1 MPARPGSGD
10 MAGRRRAV
18 YPRGM
23 PRYRN
28 EPIYTA
34 AIGLGRTLFRVL
46 GVKRDV
52 TGIGHIPDD
61 GGAVLAITHFG
72 YLEFALVEWATWL
85 ANRRRIRF
93 MAKKGAF
100 RGWPLGAFMRNM
112 KHIPVDRAAGAGA
125 YAEAVAALRRGELI
139 GVFPEGTV
147 SRSFEVQRL
156 KAGAARLA
164 REAGVPLIPVA
175 VWGGQRILTK
185 SAKGKLRDRF
195 GVHVLFAVGEP
206 IMVGPDDDIHD
217 ATDALRAELQR
228 LTDELQEAYPVEGTG
243 HWWQPASRGGTAPT
257 VAEIE
262 HEQRGSRRRSDAGE
276 A

>member
-1 MPARPGSGD
+1 
-10 MAGRRRAV
+10 
-18 YPRGM
+18 M

-34 AIGLGRTLFRVL
+34 AIGLGRAMFGLLRV
-46 GVKRDV
+46 RREV
-52 TGIGHIPDD
+52 TGIGHIPDT

-164 REAGVPLIPVA
+164 QEAGVPLIPVA
-175 VWGGQRILTK
+175 VWGGHRILTK
-185 SAKGKLRDRF
+185 GAKGRMRDRF
-195 GVHVLFAVGEP
+195 GVLVRFAVGHP
-206 IMVGPDDDIHD
+206 IVVAPDADIHD
-217 ATDALRAELQR
+217 ATEALRGELQR
-228 LTDELQEAYPVEGTG
+228 LTDELQETYPVDGRG
-243 HWWQPASRGGTAPT
+243 RWWQPARRGGTAPS
-257 VAEIE
+257 VADVE
-262 HEQRGSRRRSDAGE
+262 HEQRGSRRPGSAED
-276 A
+276 

>member
-1 MPARPGSGD
+1 
-10 MAGRRRAV
+10 
-18 YPRGM
+18 M
-23 PRYRN
+23 PRYRD
-28 EPIYTA
+28 EPVYTA
-34 AIGLGRTLFRVL
+34 AIGAGRAMFTLL
-46 GVKRDV
+46 GVKREV
-52 TGIGHIPDD
+52 EGIGHIPDE

-100 RGWPLGAFMRNM
+100 RGWPLGALMRNM
-112 KHIPVDRAAGAGA
+112 KHIPVDRAAGSGA

-164 REAGVPLIPVA
+164 QEAGVPLIPIA
-175 VWGGQRILTK
+175 VWGGHRILTK
-185 SAKGKLRDRF
+185 GARGRMRDRF
-195 GVHVLFAVGEP
+195 GVHVHFAVGSP
-206 IMVGPDDDIHD
+206 LTVGRGDDVHD
-217 ATDALRAELQR
+217 VTDRLRGELQG
-228 LTDELQEAYPVEGTG
+228 LTDRLREAYPIEGRG
-243 HWWQPASRGGTAPT
+243 RWWHPARHGGTAPAAHE
-257 VAEIE
+257 VE
-262 HEQRGSRRRSDAGE
+262 HEQRGSRRPRADAG

>member
-1 MPARPGSGD
+1 
-10 MAGRRRAV
+10 
-18 YPRGM
+18 M

-34 AIGLGRTLFRVL
+34 AIGLGRAMFGALR
-46 GVKRDV
+46 VKREV
-52 TGIGHIPDD
+52 TGIGNIPES
-61 GGAVLAITHFG
+61 GGAVIAITHFG

-93 MAKKGAF
+93 MAKKAAF
-100 RGWPLGAFMRNM
+100 KGWPLGAFMRNM

-125 YAEAVAALRRGELI
+125 YAEAVEALRRGELI

-164 REAGVPLIPVA
+164 QEAGVPLIPVA
-175 VWGGQRILTK
+175 VWGGHRLLTK
-185 SAKGKLRDRF
+185 GAKSRLRDRF

-206 IMVGPDDDIHD
+206 IAVAPGDDVHD

-228 LTDELQEAYPVEGTG
+228 LTDELQAAYPVDGTG
-243 HWWQPASRGGTAPT
+243 HWWQPARRGGTAPT
-257 VAEIE
+257 VEEIE
-262 HEQRGSRRRSDAGE
+262 HEQRGSRRPDREG
-276 A
+276 

>member
-1 MPARPGSGD
+1 
-10 MAGRRRAV
+10 
-18 YPRGM
+18 M

-28 EPIYTA
+28 EPVYTA
-34 AIGLGRTLFRVL
+34 AIGAGRAMFSLLR
-46 GVKRDV
+46 VKREIE
-52 TGIGHIPDD
+52 GIGHIPDT
-61 GGAVLAITHFG
+61 GGAVIAITHFG

-100 RGWPLGAFMRNM
+100 KGWPLGALMRNM

-125 YAEAVAALRRGELI
+125 YDEAVAALKRGELI

-164 REAGVPLIPVA
+164 QEAGVPLVPVA
-175 VWGGQRILTK
+175 VWGGHRILTK
-185 SAKGKLRDRF
+185 GAKIKLRERF
-195 GVHVLFAVGEP
+195 GIVVHFAVGEP
-206 IMVGPDDDIHD
+206 ITVAPGADIHD

-228 LTDELQEAYPVEGTG
+228 LTDQLQDVYPEDGRG

-257 VAEIE
+257 AAEIE
-262 HEQRGSRRRSDAGE
+262 HEQRGSRRPVESAD
-276 A
+276 